1 MRVSLFLNQPHS
13 GDSPSTKQLKELNS
27 LRIGVGEV
35 VKLGPGADKANIK
48 IGQRVGIK
56 WISGICYS
64 CPGCLSGREGLCFNQ
79 KVSGYD
85 VPGTFQQYVCS
96 PADYVTPIPDGL
108 DSAEAAPM

>member
-1 MRVSLFLNQPHS
+1 M
-13 GDSPSTKQLKELNS
+13 
-27 LRIGVGEV
+27 
-35 VKLGPGADKANIK
+35 VKLGPGAEKSNIK